1 MDPANTTNDRQPAF
15 ERPKDNESTEQ
26 REQPWQKLID
36 EIMADAEKNPLEK
49 DFFPCKDGF
58 EAHSLAA

>member
-1 MDPANTTNDRQPAF
+1 MDPAITANDQQPTI
-15 ERPKDNESTEQ
+15 EQPKENEHTEK
-26 REQPWQKLID
+26 REQPWQKLIK
-36 EIMADAEKNPLEK
+36 EIIADAEKNPLEK